1 MNALDLL
8 LSNKISVNRPQKAVK
23 IDRLSNDETEF
34 MLTIIA
40 ITMEDFK
47 HVQEMNTDKNGK
59 LDEVGM
65 NLMLVTYGV
74 QEFDGRLAENKERI
88 ADIKKNYGVS
98 NMQKFV
104 NMLLLPGEI
113 ARIVMEITDISG
125 FNDDLLETIKKA

>member
-8 LSNKISVNRPQKAVK
+8 LNNKISVNRPQKAVK

-88 ADIKKNYGVS
+88 ADIKKTYGVS